1 MTCVESYN
9 YQFYYHLTL
18 IPAFIFLVFHHY
30 LDYRNRKRFSVVP
43 PFQYLMDNDQK
54 RMYYIFTFGALGNT
68 FIRQLGSGNII
79 FINGGGVWY
88 LQPLL
93 SFILVIEIGLVYYP
107 IFACFCSGYVL
118 FSRSYGVIYMI
129 LLMVQDLFQI
139 LHLGCQENDL
149 MSGINLGMTAP
160 GLIFSFLVLLCFSKD
175 IIYSIRKR
183 IFVEKYVKHIAN
195 DRQIFH
201 VRNLF
206 KKGNSLTKQEHQL
219 PTPHQKYIWSN
230 NPSFRYSSVLLGAM
244 LIIYH
249 FYYAIIYLA
258 FTLIHKQALLPKQNV
273 VLTRLFPASC
283 IITVTFFVGQTL
295 RFLVCH
301 RRNILKMYKAKEQ
314 FEGYSKVMDVVTTY
328 MLLPYHSITDR
339 GILQPYVCFLG
350 YFIAFNVFGLI
361 FFLAVVFAFVFLIYL
376 ALVSEKFLTVIM
388 KLIYKVLIVSIIF
401 IVLQFIL
408 TKCVFTEKKREN
420 ANRNGSYRIRNL
432 KLYHVFI
439 YFMLFGNLVVG
450 LLSSFSRIILVA
462 LIEIACLGR
471 LDFSVLNTKY
481 FLRIDRGHHSYLG
494 FLMIQSVYTNPSV
507 KCFCQILV
515 ENDANYA
522 ERKFPFINSRFSVQ
536 ARNRWHLAVM
546 LIKHVWLRQ
555 HRRQSEKDR
564 FKRTILY
571 NTPYSTFTNELVADA

>member
-43 PFQYLMDNDQK
+43 PFQYLMDNDHK
-54 RMYYIFTFGALGNT
+54 RMYYIYTFGALGNT

-107 IFACFCSGYVL
+107 IFACFCSRYVL

-258 FTLIHKQALLPKQNV
+258 FTLIHKQALLPKQDV
-273 VLTRLFPASC
+273 VLSRLFPASC

-408 TKCVFTEKKREN
+408 TKCVFTEKKRKN

>member
-1 MTCVESYN
+1 MICVESYD
-9 YQFYYHLTL
+9 YQFYYHLSL

-30 LDYRNRKRFSVVP
+30 LDYRNTKRFFVIP
-43 PFQYLMDNDQK
+43 PFQYLMDNDHK
-54 RMYYIFTFGALGNT
+54 RMYYIFTFGAMGNT
-68 FIRQLGSGNII
+68 FIRQLGAGEII
-79 FINGGGVWY
+79 STNAGSVWY
-88 LQPLL
+88 IQPLG

-107 IFACFCSGYVL
+107 IFACFCSRYVII
-118 FSRSYGVIYMI
+118 SRVYGLIYMI
-129 LLMVQDLFQI
+129 LLMVQDIFQM
-139 LHLGCQENDL
+139 LHASCQENDL
-149 MSGINLGMTAP
+149 LSGMYLGTTAP
-160 GLIFSFLVLLCFSKD
+160 GLIFSFVVLLCFSKD

-183 IFVEKYVKHIAN
+183 IFVEKFVKHIAN
-195 DRQIFH
+195 DHQICY

-219 PTPHQKYIWSN
+219 PTVYQKYMWSN
-230 NPSFRYSSVLLGAM
+230 NPSFRYSSVLLGAI
-244 LIIYH
+244 LIIYQ
-249 FYYAIIYLA
+249 FYYAIIYITFLV
-258 FTLIHKQALLPKQNV
+258 IDKQALFPKQNL
-273 VLTRLFPASC
+273 VLARLLSASS

-301 RRNILKMYKAKEQ
+301 RRNILRMYNAKEQ
-314 FEGYSKVMDVVTTY
+314 IEGYSKVMDIATTY

-339 GILQPYVCFLG
+339 GILQPYVYFLG

-361 FFLAVVFAFVFLIYL
+361 FLLLVVFAFVCLVYKIM
-376 ALVSEKFLTVIM
+376 VSEKFFIVTM
-388 KLIYKVLIVSIIF
+388 KVIYKVSFVSIIF

-408 TKCVFTEKKREN
+408 IKCIFIEKKGEN
-420 ANRNGSYRIRNL
+420 TNRNSSYRIRNL

-450 LLSSFSRIILVA
+450 FLSSFSRIVLVA
-462 LIEIACLGR
+462 MIEIACLGR

-515 ENDANYA
+515 ENDDNYA
-522 ERKFPFINSRFSVQ
+522 ERKFQFINSRVSVQ

-555 HRRQSEKDR
+555 HRRQLEKNS
-564 FKRTILY
+564 FKRTIQY
-571 NTPYSTFTNELVADA
+571 NTEYSTFTNELVADA

>member
-1 MTCVESYN
+1 MTCVESYDD
-9 YQFYYHLTL
+9 QFYYHLTL

-30 LDYRNRKRFSVVP
+30 LDYRNTKRFSVIP
-43 PFQYLMDNDQK
+43 PFQYLMDNDHK
-54 RMYYIFTFGALGNT
+54 RMYYIFTFGAMSNT
-68 FIRQLGSGNII
+68 FIRHLGSESI
-79 FINGGGVWY
+79 FSINGGGVWY

-107 IFACFCSGYVL
+107 IFACFCSRYVI
-118 FSRSYGVIYMI
+118 FSRTYGVIYMI

-139 LHLGCQENDL
+139 LHLGCQESDL
-149 MSGINLGMTAP
+149 ISGSNLGTTAP
-160 GLIFSFLVLLCFSKD
+160 GIIFSFVVLLCFSKD
-175 IIYSIRKR
+175 IFYSIRKR

-195 DRQIFH
+195 DRHICH

-206 KKGNSLTKQEHQL
+206 KKGNGLTKQEYQL
-219 PTPHQKYIWSN
+219 PTPYQKYIWSN
-230 NPSFRYSSVLLGAM
+230 NPSFRYSSVLLGAI
-244 LIIYH
+244 LIIYQ
-249 FYYAIIYLA
+249 FYYAIIYMA
-258 FTLIHKQALLPKQNV
+258 FMIIDKQALFPKQSLV
-273 VLTRLFPASC
+273 FARLLAASS

-314 FEGYSKVMDVVTTY
+314 IEGYSKVMDVATTY
-328 MLLPYHSITDR
+328 MLLPYHRITDR
-339 GILQPYVCFLG
+339 GILQPYVYFLG

-361 FFLAVVFAFVFLIYL
+361 FLFVFVFAFGYLIYEFM
-376 ALVSEKFLTVIM
+376 ASQKFSILIM

-408 TKCVFTEKKREN
+408 IKCIFIEKKEEN
-420 ANRNGSYRIRNL
+420 ANRNSSYRIRNL

-450 LLSSFSRIILVA
+450 FLSSFSRIILVA

-522 ERKFPFINSRFSVQ
+522 ERKFQFVNSRVSVQ

-546 LIKHVWLRQ
+546 LIKHLWLRQ
-555 HRRQSEKDR
+555 HRRQS
-564 FKRTILY
+564 IQC
-571 NTPYSTFTNELVADA
+571 NTLYSTFTKELVVDA

>member
-107 IFACFCSGYVL
+107 IFACFCSRYVL

-361 FFLAVVFAFVFLIYL
+361 FFLAVVFAFVCLIYV
-376 ALVSEKFLTVIM
+376 ALVSEKYLTVIM

-546 LIKHVWLRQ
+546 LIKHAWLRQ

>member
-1 MTCVESYN
+1 MACVESYD

-43 PFQYLMDNDQK
+43 PFQYLMDNDHK
-54 RMYYIFTFGALGNT
+54 RMYYICTFGALGNT

-107 IFACFCSGYVL
+107 IFACFCSRYVL

-139 LHLGCQENDL
+139 LHSGCQENDL
-149 MSGINLGMTAP
+149 ISGINLGMTAP
-160 GLIFSFLVLLCFSKD
+160 GLIFYFLVLLCFSKD
-175 IIYSIRKR
+175 IICSIRKR

-195 DRQIFH
+195 DRQICH

-219 PTPHQKYIWSN
+219 PTPYQKYIWSN

-244 LIIYH
+244 LIIYQ
-249 FYYAIIYLA
+249 FYYGIIYLA

-273 VLTRLFPASC
+273 VLARLISASC

-314 FEGYSKVMDVVTTY
+314 IEGYSKVMDVATTY

-339 GILQPYVCFLG
+339 GILQPYVYFLG
-350 YFIAFNVFGLI
+350 YFIAFNVCGLI
-361 FFLAVVFAFVFLIYL
+361 FFVAVVFAFVCLIY
-376 ALVSEKFLTVIM
+376 AVMVSDKFFIVIM
-388 KLIYKVLIVSIIF
+388 ILIYKVLIVSIIF
-401 IVLQFIL
+401 IVLQFTL
-408 TKCVFTEKKREN
+408 TKFVFTEKKGESS
-420 ANRNGSYRIRNL
+420 NRNGSYRIRNL

-522 ERKFPFINSRFSVQ
+522 ERKFPFINSRVSVQ

-555 HRRQSEKDR
+555 YRRQSEKGR
-564 FKRTILY
+564 FKRTIQY
-571 NTPYSTFTNELVADA
+571 STPYSTFNELVADA

>member
-43 PFQYLMDNDQK
+43 PFQYLMDNDHK

-93 SFILVIEIGLVYYP
+93 SFIFVIEIGLVYYP
-107 IFACFCSGYVL
+107 IFACFCSRYVL

-361 FFLAVVFAFVFLIYL
+361 FFLAVVFAFVFLIYV

-408 TKCVFTEKKREN
+408 TKCVFTEKKGEN
-420 ANRNGSYRIRNL
+420 ANRKGSYRIRNL

-555 HRRQSEKDR
+555 HRRQSENDR

>member
-43 PFQYLMDNDQK
+43 PFQYLMDNDHK

-107 IFACFCSGYVL
+107 IFACFCSRYVL

-258 FTLIHKQALLPKQNV
+258 FTLIHKQALLPKQDV
-273 VLTRLFPASC
+273 VLSRLFPASC

>member
-43 PFQYLMDNDQK
+43 PFQYLMDNDHK

-93 SFILVIEIGLVYYP
+93 SFIFVIEIGLVYYP
-107 IFACFCSGYVL
+107 IFACFCSRYVL

-258 FTLIHKQALLPKQNV
+258 FTLIHKQALLPKQDV
-273 VLTRLFPASC
+273 VLSRLFPASC

-555 HRRQSEKDR
+555 HRRQSENDR